1 MPPDAPF
8 APPRH
13 PGPAWSCWRDPPLLS
28 AFLIV
33 VLLTGYQ
40 LAMTLLRPSWLE
52 SSSAWLLAVL
62 AWLEVVGMALFS
74 WWASRAHRP
83 AALSGWLLSA
93 ALCFFAIGQ
102 TLWLIGHEVLFTGS
116 APVPWWSDLF
126 FLLQFPCFFLALL
139 LVPCAPGRGPRGLAR
154 LRMLLDSLLLMSAVA
169 ILSWY
174 FLLAPM
180 FLESSVSLIAKLTD
194 LAFPVADL
202 GVLFILVAL
211 FTHAKRPQAGHVTLG
226 LLIAA
231 FISLII
237 GDAWF
242 AVLSLSGGYLPG
254 DPPDAFWL
262 LCYLLFPLAALAQ
275 YRLVRRAP
283 APPPTRQT
291 PAWLGL
297 RREDFMDSLR
307 FLLPFLVALAAAA
320 ATEFRALQVP
330 HPIPNRLGTHLLV
343 IALLLLVLLRQ
354 QIVYVDHMRLRRAQE
369 EAQAN
374 ELALRESNRQ
384 MTTFLGMASHELKT
398 PMTSITMGLQMLQ
411 RRITHVARSLAEEAE
426 NTVPQL
432 EAAQTLVK
440 TILQQGGRLNRLVNE
455 LLDTSRIE
463 AGRFALRVT
472 LADLAAMVRVAVE
485 EQRQAASERTILLHT
500 PIEEEIP
507 VYADAERVG
516 QVVTNYL
523 TNALR
528 YSAVVHPVEVG
539 VQIEEQQGRVWVRD
553 QGPGIPQS
561 EQERLWE
568 RFHRVPGIEAL
579 SGSSVGLGIGLYL
592 SKIIIEQH
600 GGQVGIQ
607 SAPGE
612 GSTFWF
618 TLPLAVPEQ
627 GQERQVTEDQTAPP
641 SSPWAEDTLDQE

>member
-1 MPPDAPF
+1 MSSDAPF
-8 APPRH
+8 APPQP
-13 PGPAWSCWRDPPLLS
+13 PGLARPCWRDPALS
-28 AFLIV
+28 GAFLIV
-33 VLLTGYQ
+33 VLVTGYQ
-40 LAMTLLRPSWLE
+40 LAVTLLRPPWLE
-52 SSSAWLLAVL
+52 PVSAWLLAVL
-62 AWLEVVGMALFS
+62 AWLETLGMALFS
-74 WWASRAHRP
+74 WWASRANRP
-83 AALSGWLLSA
+83 EALSGWLLSA
-93 ALCFFAIGQ
+93 ALCFFAIAQ
-102 TLWLIGHEVLFTGS
+102 TLWLIGHEVLFTDS

-139 LVPCAPGRGPRGLAR
+139 LAPCASDRGPQGLAR
-154 LRMLLDSLLLMSAVA
+154 LRMLLDSLLLMGAVA

-180 FLESSVSLIAKLTD
+180 YFESAVSLMAKLTD

-202 GVLFILVAL
+202 GVLFILVVL
-211 FTHAKRPQAGHVTLG
+211 FTHAKRPQAGRVALE

-231 FISLII
+231 FILLII
-237 GDAWF
+237 GDTWF
-242 AVLSLSGGYLPG
+242 ADLSLSGGYLPG
-254 DPPDAFWL
+254 DPPDVFWM

-275 YRLVRRAP
+275 YRQTRRAP
-283 APPPTRQT
+283 APSPTRQT

-320 ATEFRALQVP
+320 AIEFRALQVP
-330 HPIPNRLGTHLLV
+330 HPIPNRLGTHLVV
-343 IALLLLVLLRQ
+343 IALLLVVLLRQ

-374 ELALRESNRQ
+374 ELALRETNRQ
-384 MTTFLGMASHELKT
+384 MATFLGMASHELKT
-398 PMTSITMGLQMLQ
+398 PMTSIMMGLQMLQ
-411 RRITHVARSLAEEAE
+411 RRITQVTRSLAGEAE
-426 NTVPQL
+426 NAAPQL
-432 EAAQTLVK
+432 EGAQALVN

-485 EQRQAASERTILLHT
+485 EQRQAALERTILLHL

-507 VYADAERVG
+507 VYADAERIG

-528 YSAVVHPVEVG
+528 YSAVGHPVEVG
-539 VQIEEQQGRVWVRD
+539 VQREGQQGRVWVHD
-553 QGPGIPQS
+553 QGPGIPQN

-568 RFHRVPGIEAL
+568 RFHRVPGIEAQ

-600 GGQVGIQ
+600 GGQVGVQ

-618 TLPLAVPEQ
+618 SLPLAVPEQ
-627 GQERQVTEDQTAPP
+627 EQGRQVTEEQTTPT
-641 SSPWAEDTLDQE
+641 SSPPTGETLDQE